1 MSTRSINLQETF
13 EAQFTGRG
21 YGDPVPVFSANECEG
36 IARKLEEENAPA
48 EWLKGH
54 AAVSRVYYDVVT
66 DYRVTSLVSAV
77 LGENV
82 LLWGV
87 SLVHRDPGQAHV
99 WHSDIESSLPGG
111 KFASVWI
118 GLRNTLPETSLRLQP
133 ASQHLGVTVQECASK
148 HGKKRAEIQ
157 EADIIAWSRELGA
170 QETPETVP
178 MRDGEALV
186 FDGHVWHSSLNT
198 SDVRRT
204 ALLLQYATTDT
215 PVRMVDFRK
224 LEWPFVFMESPWPPC
239 VIIKGSRCDAV
250 NRIVSP
256 PTAWDV
262 RHGQRLRSVV
272 KSMQL
277 PLEGDA
283 DTGFKPYPAFRG
295 YTPALEEL
303 SCHVSVL
310 GQDKCPHPPHQHPE
324 DEILLV
330 LSGEVKLNFP
340 DLGGSNTSSSP
351 CLRAGQLAWYPAGFH
366 HTLRSLSVEPS
377 QYLMIKWRG
386 APVQEHPPLAHRIFD
401 LHDAKQG
408 ETDAING
415 FSPRLL
421 FEGPTSN
428 LRKLHCHLSTL
439 APGGGYAPHVD
450 EYDVVLLLLE
460 GEVETLGQLVKP
472 LGVVLYAAGEP
483 HGIHNP
489 GTETAVYLVF
499 ELHGSVAAAVQAL
512 DASRHELHCAQE
524 PASAPPVSHGE
535 IKWQIR
541 MERKQQ
547 QVIKKMARLE
557 KLLTRMTRRR
567 VTWYEKLTS
576 AERWRRRWKR
586 WLGRS

>member
-1 MSTRSINLQETF
+1 MSARSFEFQETLKS
-13 EAQFTGRG
+13 QFSRRG
-21 YGDPVPVFSANECEG
+21 YGDPIAVFSADECARISQGLENES
-36 IARKLEEENAPA
+36 APP

-54 AAVSRVYYDVVT
+54 AAVSRAYYEVAT
-66 DYRVTSLVSAV
+66 DHRVTSLVSAV

-118 GLRNTLPETSLRLQP
+118 GLCNTLPETSLRLAP
-133 ASQHLGVTVQECASK
+133 GSHRLGITVQECASQ
-148 HGKKRAEIQ
+148 HGKRRPEIQ
-157 EADIIAWSRELGA
+157 ETDIIAWSREHGA
-170 QETPETVP
+170 EETPETIP

-198 SDVRRT
+198 SQVRRT

-215 PVRMVDFRK
+215 PVRMVDFQK
-224 LEWPFVFMESPWPPC
+224 LEWPFVFVESPWPPC
-239 VIIKGSRCDAV
+239 VMIKGHRCDGM

-256 PTAWDV
+256 PAAWGV
-262 RHGQRLRSVV
+262 RQGQRLRSLV
-272 KSMQL
+272 KSLRL

-283 DTGFKPYPAFRG
+283 ETGFKPHPVFRG
-295 YTPALEEL
+295 YTPALEDL

-310 GQDKCPHPPHQHPE
+310 AQGKCPHPPHQHPE
-324 DEILLV
+324 EEILLV
-330 LSGEVKLNFP
+330 LSGEVELNLP
-340 DLGGSNTSSSP
+340 DLRGSSQPSSP
-351 CLRAGQLAWYPAGFH
+351 RLRPGQFAWYPAGFH
-366 HTLRSLSVEPS
+366 HTLTSRSTEAA

-401 LHDAKQG
+401 LQDAKRNEG
-408 ETDAING
+408 EAVNG

-421 FEGPTSN
+421 FEAPTSN

-460 GEVETLGQLVKP
+460 GEVETLGQKVKP
-472 LGVVLYAAGEP
+472 LGIVLYAAGEP

-489 GTETAVYLVF
+489 GTQTAIYLVF
-499 ELHGSVAAAVQAL
+499 EFHGSTAAALQAL
-512 DASRHELHCAQE
+512 DGFPQE
-524 PASAPPVSHGE
+524 IQRPQLPAAGE
-535 IKWQIR
+535 IKWRDR
-541 MERKQQ
+541 MEKKQAQ
-547 QVIKKMARLE
+547 LVKKMARLE
-557 KLLTRMTRRR
+557 KLLIRMTRRKA
-567 VTWYEKLTS
+567 TWYEKLTS
-576 AERWRRRWKR
+576 AERWRRRWSR
-586 WLGRS
+586 WTGRS